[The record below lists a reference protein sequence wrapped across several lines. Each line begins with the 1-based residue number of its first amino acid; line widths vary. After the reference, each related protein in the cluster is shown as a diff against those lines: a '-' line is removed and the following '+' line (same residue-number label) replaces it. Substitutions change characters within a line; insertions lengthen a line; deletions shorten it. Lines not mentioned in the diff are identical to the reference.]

1 MDEVTLQ
8 EVETFLNQ
16 FHELMKVFGILY
28 LDGRL
33 KNENLLFELDIVPRE
48 RDSVIESLVSSDFCE
63 KLSITDT
70 AAYDTLWVF
79 GKKYKKWELY
89 IKVGIM
95 KSSKTICISF
105 HKAEH
110 QMQYKFKN
118 KKKW

>member
-1 MDEVTLQ
+1 MEQTTLQ

-28 LDGRL
+28 MDGRS
-33 KNENLLFELDIVPRE
+33 KNEDLLFELDIVPRE
-48 RDSVIESLVSSDFCE
+48 RDAVIESLVSSDFCE
-63 KLSITDT
+63 KFSITDT
-70 AAYDTLWVF
+70 IAYDSLWVF
-79 GKKYKKWELY
+79 GKNYKKRELY

-95 KSSKTICISF
+95 KSSKTVCISF

-118 KKKW
+118 KKK